1 MAEAALDLAA
11 VKAFLRIDGEEE
23 DYLLADLLAA
33 ARQHAEDYLNAELPQ
48 PLPLPIR
55 QSLLLLTAHFY
66 EQRSGEPVPQVVY
79 CLLAPYRNLHW

>member
-1 MAEAALDLAA
+1 MADEPVSLQE
-11 VKAFLRIDGEEE
+11 VKTYLRIDGEEE
-23 DYLLADLLAA
+23 DSLLADLLAT
-33 ARQHAEDYLNAELPQ
+33 ARQHAEDYLNAELPE

>member
-1 MAEAALDLAA
+1 MADEPVSLQE
-11 VKAFLRIDGEEE
+11 VKIYLRIDGEEE
-23 DYLLADLLAA
+23 DSLLADLLAA

-79 CLLAPYRNLHW
+79 CLLASYRNLHW

>member
-23 DYLLADLLAA
+23 DPLLADLLAV

-55 QSLLLLTAHFY
+55 QSLLLLTAHYY
-66 EQRSGEPVPQVVY
+66 E
-79 CLLAPYRNLHW
+79 

>member
-1 MAEAALDLAA
+1 MAETALGLAE

-23 DYLLADLLAA
+23 ESLLADLFAT
-33 ARQHAEDYLNAELPQ
+33 ARQHAHDYLNAVLLE
-48 PLPLPIR
+48 PLPLPVR

>member
-1 MAEAALDLAA
+1 MADEPVSLQE
-11 VKAFLRIDGEEE
+11 VKTYLRIDGEEE
-23 DYLLADLLAA
+23 DSLLADLLAA
-33 ARQHAEDYLNAELPQ
+33 ARQHAEDYLNAELPE